1 MGTWGKQQEIIRLM
15 RGFELGTETDRMFA
29 DAEQKRAEREVGKTE
44 FQQVVD
50 ASGTKPMTAEEF
62 AYAGAS
68 IAPITGDIIA
78 YKEAPEDFE
87 RAYELL
93 QKGYKENDLVKLGLG
108 TAFAGLVTLGLIPGV
123 GFISRMGK
131 NAARDSI
138 KKLAQEGD
146 LDGAADL
153 AVKTSKTFRDK
164 ALINKQSEAQLLKL
178 AAARMKYKE
187 LTAKERKKKIKR
199 LNRPDNIT
207 VYHGSKG
214 MQDKLSSYKDY
225 PSAEIN
231 STRKDMLL
239 KEGFQPYAD
248 AGDGIASTRGTFK
261 EARGLT
267 SGDGYH
273 AEISDSKLLST
284 SRDPNVSMSPSF
296 TNPEN
301 ITNAENYIIDGPI
314 LENLIYAEI
323 PYEKMKNMTP
333 EAYIDLTNG
342 LKKNKEIRKALT
354 EKYFSKTN
362 KNEFGATMI
371 PKSGH
376 VEAELAVAFPEYFKP
391 KSISDLNPKDADYS
405 TRIMPDKKGELRSTA
420 EMFEGKDVGKLD
432 VPEKVKAAKLAFKK
446 ADTMLER
453 IDDGAGGTMDKALFP
468 TQNKVSAKEAII
480 NRNKSYDNIKDT
492 LTSMAELAKYT
503 SEFGARGSYDKFL
516 QKLGSRAYVFEK
528 LADKFPQGSEKYKN
542 LKVLSVLASSG
553 FYSSPK
559 GMNVIRKGFSSKK
572 ALDNIGSD
580 IKNRKV
586 GTGILADKEIQ
597 DYLKTDANITTAKGI
612 YNKIVKDDS
621 IDYAKN
627 AAKVKN
633 DLTPREAKQMLLDLT
648 GRFNRGGLVKQKGLM
663 ARA

>member
-1 MGTWGKQQEIIRLM
+1 M
-15 RGFELGTETDRMFA
+15 
-29 DAEQKRAEREVGKTE
+29 
-44 FQQVVD
+44 
-50 ASGTKPMTAEEF
+50 
-62 AYAGAS
+62 
-68 IAPITGDIIA
+68 
-78 YKEAPEDFE
+78 
-87 RAYELL
+87 
-93 QKGYKENDLVKLGLG
+93 
-108 TAFAGLVTLGLIPGV
+108 
-123 GFISRMGK
+123 
-131 NAARDSI
+131 
-138 KKLAQEGD
+138 
-146 LDGAADL
+146 
-153 AVKTSKTFRDK
+153 VKTSKTYQDK
-164 ALINKQSEAQLLKL
+164 ALVNKQSEVQLRKL
-178 AAARMKYKE
+178 AEARIKFKH
-187 LTAKERKKKIKR
+187 LSAKERKREIKR
-199 LNRPDNIT
+199 LNRPDNVT

-225 PSAEIN
+225 PAADIS
-231 STRKDMLL
+231 STRKDMLV

-248 AGDGIASTRGTFK
+248 TGDGIVNTRGTFK

-273 AEISDSKLLST
+273 AEIGGNKLLST

-296 TNPEN
+296 TNPETL
-301 ITNAENYIIDGPI
+301 TNVDNDIIDGPI

-323 PYEKMKNMTP
+323 PYSKMKNMKPDEYT
-333 EAYIDLTNG
+333 DMTNG
-342 LKKNKEIRKALT
+342 LSKNKDVREYLAK
-354 EKYFSKTN
+354 KYFSKT
-362 KNEFGATMI
+362 KSNEFGATML

-420 EMFEGKDVGKLD
+420 EMFEGKDIGKLD

-480 NRNKSYDNIKDT
+480 NRNKSYDIIKDT

-528 LADKFPQGSEKYKN
+528 LAEKFPQGSEKYKN
-542 LKVLSVLASSG
+542 LKVLSVLASTG

-572 ALDNIGSD
+572 ALDNITSD
-580 IKNRKV
+580 LKNRKV

-597 DYLKTDANITTAKGI
+597 DYLKTDTNITTAKGV

-633 DLTPREAKQMLLDLT
+633 ELTPREAKQILLDLT

-663 ARA
+663 TRS